1 MTKREMT
8 VLQIRIDKELKDR
21 FTKYCKELG
30 TTPSDELRRY
40 MTKKSKWIKR
50 RLELYYQ
57 LFNLLSHARFVL
69 L

>member
-1 MTKREMT
+1 MTKKEMT

-40 MTKKSKWIKR
+40 MTKKANEVKD
-50 RLELYYQ
+50 
-57 LFNLLSHARFVL
+57 
-69 L
+69 

>member
-1 MTKREMT
+1 MTKKEMT

-40 MTKKSKWIKR
+40 MTKKAN
-50 RLELYYQ
+50 ELKED
-57 LFNLLSHARFVL
+57 
-69 L
+69 